1 MASLG
6 PGNRLNHAAA
16 QKRMLSFCPRRS
28 VFGGRAKEG
37 SPESLSTPGT
47 RRGRLS
53 WGPLG
58 GGWYTSTSPFCHLNL
73 SRRSPMPHLHSGS
86 FSATSGRP
94 ATDFPGSRPTD
105 DQATLRG
112 FPIVPALAAWLKRS
126 SSSPARTAAISAGSL
141 PFELTTIPALPF
153 SNSSGLAPNFDG
165 HDDLTGG
172 VGLPHHAPTHLM
184 RSRHRHRLGPSVAV
198 EHSLCAS
205 QSEPSPSAE

>member
-1 MASLG
+1 LGAAGRRLVYLDVAILPPEPVAAVTYAS
-6 PGNRLNHAAA
+6 PPFR
-16 QKRMLSFCPRRS
+16 
-28 VFGGRAKEG
+28 VF
-37 SPESLSTPGT
+37 L
-47 RRGRLS
+47 
-53 WGPLG
+53 
-58 GGWYTSTSPFCHLNL
+58 
-73 SRRSPMPHLHSGS
+73 
-86 FSATSGRP
+86 SATSGRP